1 MAAAKKAAKK
11 VATRAARPATVT
23 PLTSLRP
30 AKPARKDSR
39 AELIDVAIDIIQA
52 HGIDALRIEDVC
64 ERVGVS
70 KGSLYWHFT
79 DREGLIR
86 EALLEQL
93 YRLGDEQLAVLTDAV
108 DTAASRDEYFVRL
121 AGAFVDPFDEAQVES
136 RWQRLEMMATTR
148 RDPKLAAIME
158 EIQQRHHRYLTD
170 VMEKAAAR
178 GFLRTDVDPAAI
190 AAMVT
195 AIGLGSNILGL
206 LGEDGPTP
214 EAWQSSL
221 FVVIN
226 MLFPPA

>member
-1 MAAAKKAAKK
+1 MAAAKKEAKK

-23 PLTSLRP
+23 SLTSLRP

-52 HGIDALRIEDVC
+52 QGIDALRIEDVC

-70 KGSLYWHFT
+70 KGSLYWHFS

-93 YRLGDEQLAVLTDAV
+93 YRLGDEQLGVLSDAV
-108 DTAASRDEYFVRL
+108 DTAASRDEYLMRI
-121 AGAFVDPFDEAQVES
+121 AGAFVDPFDKAQVEA
-136 RWQRLEMMATTR
+136 RWQRLEMITTTR
-148 RDPKLAAIME
+148 RDQKLSTIME

-170 VMEKAAAR
+170 VMEKAAER
-178 GFLRTDVDPAAI
+178 GILRTDVDPAAI
-190 AAMVT
+190 AAMIA
-195 AIGLGSNILGL
+195 AIGLGSNILSL
-206 LGEDGPTP
+206 LGDDGPTP
-214 EAWQSSL
+214 DAWRSSL
-221 FVVIN
+221 LVLID

>member
-1 MAAAKKAAKK
+1 MAAAKKEAKK

-23 PLTSLRP
+23 SLTSLRP

-121 AGAFVDPFDEAQVES
+121 AGAFVDPFDKAQVEA
-136 RWQRLEMMATTR
+136 RWQRLEMITTTR
-148 RDPKLAAIME
+148 RDQKLSTIME

-170 VMEKAAAR
+170 VMEKAAER
-178 GFLRTDVDPAAI
+178 GILRTDVDPAAI
-190 AAMVT
+190 AAMIA
-195 AIGLGSNILGL
+195 AIGLGSNILSL
-206 LGEDGPTP
+206 LGDDGPTP
-214 EAWQSSL
+214 DAWRSSL
-221 FVVIN
+221 LVLID